1 MDLVGKF
8 IRVKT
13 TTKDDV
19 FGECLYQI
27 TDETQSDSSGT
38 IKNKCVLL
46 GGSGTAARPGMMV
59 FDSLS
64 VIEKNISDGITTLV
78 DENTAEKL
86 VAHYKKQADLGQAPR
101 IGSGVEW
108 DV

>member
-13 TTKDDV
+13 KTQEDV
-19 FGECLYQI
+19 FGECLYHI
-27 TDETQSDSSGT
+27 TGETQKDSKGNL
-38 IKNKCVLL
+38 KNKCILL
-46 GGSGTAARPGMMV
+46 GGSGTAARPGMVV
-59 FDSLS
+59 FDELS

-78 DENTAEKL
+78 DENDAEKL
-86 VAHYKKQADLGQAPR
+86 VAHYKKQADLGQTPMMGTG
-101 IGSGVEW
+101 IEV